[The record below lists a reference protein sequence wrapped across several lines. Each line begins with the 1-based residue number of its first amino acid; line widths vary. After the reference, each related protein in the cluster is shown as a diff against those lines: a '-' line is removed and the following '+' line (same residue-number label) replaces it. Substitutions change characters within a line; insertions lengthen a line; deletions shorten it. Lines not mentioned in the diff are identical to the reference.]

1 MRFLSEQ
8 EYRQSGAEATGL
20 TFNVAFL
27 REIKMDFGFRELL
40 NRVYHRLNHKHGGDV
55 ATPREAADL
64 LADLRDELET
74 YFALE
79 ECFGY
84 FADAE
89 IENPPVSRK
98 AIELKNDHERLYLE
112 LSEVVEMAMRL
123 VYRECG
129 PEISLTT
136 ISNTF
141 EQFCKNLATH
151 EQAEMNLVMALCNED
166 FGVGG

>member
-8 EYRQSGAEATGL
+8 EYRQSGAEATGV

-27 REIKMDFGFRELL
+27 REIKIDFGFRELL
-40 NRVYHRLNHKHGGDV
+40 NEVYNRLKPKAG
-55 ATPREAADL
+55 ATASPREASDL
-64 LADLRDELET
+64 LAELRDELET

-79 ECFGY
+79 ECYGY
-84 FADAE
+84 FSDAE
-89 IENPPVSRK
+89 IKNPPVSRK
-98 AIELKNDHERLYLE
+98 AIDLKRDHERLYLE

-123 VYRECG
+123 VYQECG
-129 PEISLTT
+129 PEITVAT
-136 ISNTF
+136 IAETF
-141 EQFCKNLATH
+141 EVFCKNLAAH

>member
-8 EYRQSGAEATGL
+8 EYRQSGAEATGV

-27 REIKMDFGFRELL
+27 REIKIDYGFRELL
-40 NRVYHRLNHKHGGDV
+40 TRVYNRLKPETGPP
-55 ATPREAADL
+55 ASPREASDL

-79 ECFGY
+79 ECYGY
-84 FADAE
+84 FSDAE
-89 IENPPVSRK
+89 VKNPPVSRK
-98 AIELKNDHERLYLE
+98 AIDLKGDHERLYLE

-123 VYRECG
+123 VYQECG
-129 PEISLTT
+129 PEITVAT
-136 ISNTF
+136 IAETF
-141 EQFCKNLATH
+141 EEFCKHLAAH